1 MAKTTKKPTKPRST
15 SKKAKAE
22 AGVEAKP
29 AAEAPRSYLVL
40 ARRYRPTQF
49 EQVIG
54 QEHVTRTLQNAI
66 QASRV
71 HHAYLFT
78 GCRGVG
84 KTTVAR
90 IMSKALNCDEG
101 PTPSPCDRCPSCEE
115 IRDGRAVDVFEIDG
129 ASHTGVDDVRELRES
144 VRYAPTRNRHKI
156 YIIDEVHMLSTSAF
170 NALLKTLEE
179 PPPHVVFIFATT
191 EPHKIPATILSRC
204 QRFDFKRVP
213 APTLVRHLAEMC
225 SRESVRVAQDGLSL
239 IARAAEGSVR
249 DSLSLLDQVIA
260 YHAGEEE
267 ITVDKVAEV
276 LGVADRRV
284 LFELSA
290 AILGRDA
297 QTALSVVDRLFESG
311 QDLSQFAQAF
321 LSHLRNLTVAR
332 TCADPGPLVDATEAE
347 LAELRRQAEGEG
359 GELLPQHFD
368 HFARVTEEVA
378 RSSLPRLLLEM
389 AAIEMV
395 NAQPLL
401 PLGDLLERLERMEA
415 RVGSAGGGFPAA
427 GGGPPRFPGSGS
439 GPEPKRT
446 RSHRTQGSA
455 GAGSAAPST
464 PIGQGSAGAGSAAPS
479 TPIGQGSAGA
489 GSAAPST
496 PIGQGSAGAGS
507 AAPSTPKPKT
517 PGNGQNNIEGWQHLL
532 EGAMQR
538 EPVAAAAFA
547 AGKLVS
553 WSGDTVVL
561 GYPSDSFELQWAKDP
576 QKLSAFEAVCSQQ
589 ARRQLRIEIRELSA
603 DEQASPEVMKAS
615 AFQERERRKAD
626 HQRTLLE
633 EARGHPVTRMFVE
646 TFGAKIDAI
655 TTEADDS

>member
-1 MAKTTKKPTKPRST
+1 MAKTTKKPTKST
-15 SKKAKAE
+15 SKKSKAAAPE
-22 AGVEAKP
+22 
-29 AAEAPRSYLVL
+29 AEAPRSYLVL

-49 EQVIG
+49 EEVIG

-101 PTPSPCDRCPSCEE
+101 PTPAPCDRCPSCEE

-213 APTLVRHLAEMC
+213 APTLVQHLTDLC
-225 SRESVRVAQDGLSL
+225 SRESVKVAKEGLSL

-260 YHAGEEE
+260 YHAPVDNTLPTARRSLVGEEE

-297 QTALSVVDRLFESG
+297 QAALQVVDRLFESG

-321 LSHLRNLTVAR
+321 LSHLRDLTVAR

-347 LAELRRQAEGEG
+347 LTELRRQAEGEG

-415 RVGSAGGGFPAA
+415 RVGSGGGFPAG
-427 GGGPPRFPGSGS
+427 GGGPPRFSGS
-439 GPEPKRT
+439 DSGPKPKRSRT
-446 RSHRTQGSA
+446 HRTQA
-455 GAGSAAPST
+455 TAPT
-464 PIGQGSAGAGSAAPS
+464 APQKPS
-479 TPIGQGSAGA
+479 QKP
-489 GSAAPST
+489 APQQ
-496 PIGQGSAGAGS
+496 P
-507 AAPSTPKPKT
+507 APQPAPQK
-517 PGNGQNNIEGWQHLL
+517 GNGHNIEGWQRLL
-532 EGAMQR
+532 EGVMQR

-547 AGKLVS
+547 AGKLVT
-553 WSGDTVVL
+553 WSGDTIVL
-561 GYPSDSFELQWAKDP
+561 GYPSGSFELQWAKDP

-589 ARRQLRIEIRELSA
+589 AQRKLSVEIRELSA
-603 DEQASPEVMKAS
+603 DEQASPEVMEAS
-615 AFQERERRKAD
+615 AFQERERKKAD
-626 HQRTLLE
+626 RQRTLLE
-633 EARGHPVTRMFVE
+633 EARGHPVTRKLVE
-646 TFGAKIDAI
+646 TFGAKIDGI